1 MDKGRI
7 KRMIS
12 FLGLLAV
19 ILLGTLHTA
28 FRWIDT
34 VYTEKQELLGRL
46 ILAAPDTTG
55 EYTSIVEGKTE
66 IDPQKALAAGRE
78 AEARH
83 GYSGRFTAF
92 PSSIISFLPV
102 PLLTAVFFALLL
114 AFLILYQNKLQSR
127 AELKIFEL
135 KDKTTQLKEEN
146 NLLRSQIEREA
157 AETKTL
163 VTDISHQLKTPLASL
178 KMCYEIADTSS
189 FTKEEQQSFLM
200 QGKNEVTKLENLTKS
215 LVQLSRLETN
225 MIRLEPVKASLKKT
239 IQGAV
244 SSVYMKAY
252 QKHITLSVNEFR
264 DEEIIQDPRWT
275 QEALVNVLDNAV
287 KYSAPDSAI
296 DIRVDPMVSY
306 FLIEIEDEG
315 IGIPREE
322 RGQIFKRFY
331 RGRTSF
337 VQEVDGS
344 GVGLY
349 LTRKILEEQ
358 GGSICVKKG
367 KKGSI
372 FQITFPKTQYKTC

>member
-1 MDKGRI
+1 MDKGRN
-7 KRMIS
+7 KRMII

-252 QKHITLSVNEFR
+252 QKHITL
-264 DEEIIQDPRWT
+264 
-275 QEALVNVLDNAV
+275 
-287 KYSAPDSAI
+287 
-296 DIRVDPMVSY
+296 
-306 FLIEIEDEG
+306 
-315 IGIPREE
+315 
-322 RGQIFKRFY
+322 
-331 RGRTSF
+331 
-337 VQEVDGS
+337 
-344 GVGLY
+344 
-349 LTRKILEEQ
+349 
-358 GGSICVKKG
+358 IC
-367 KKGSI
+367 
-372 FQITFPKTQYKTC
+372 Q